1 MTQVTPEKLAAL
13 NAQLQ
18 EAQDKSISELKPYQ
32 DQFNEAKAQF
42 EMAKGFIEDSF
53 KQKLENYYDQ
63 VLLDKNGQTIK
74 NGHTIT
80 DGTETFFVVARSMQI
95 VFGLMLFNSML
106 VCSKVKGRRKG
117 VKTHTIG
124 YQSTAEYT
132 IKP

>member
-1 MTQVTPEKLAAL
+1 MTKITPEKLAAF

-32 DQFNEAKAQF
+32 DQFDQAKAQF

-53 KQKLENYYDQ
+53 KQKLEAYYDQ

-80 DGTETFFVVARSMQI
+80 DGTETFFVVARRMQV
-95 VFGLMLFNSML
+95 VFGTMLFNTAL
-106 VCSKVKGRRKG
+106 ICTKVKAHTKG

-124 YQSTAEYT
+124 YKLTPKYT